1 MKTEKNIRMLEIG
14 FAAVV
19 GAVIAVLVW
28 LYLKIANVGITF
40 IWEIIPEYLNI
51 EHYTLIVCLVGGLVV
66 GIFHKFYG
74 PYPESMADAV
84 RRVMDT
90 GSYPFH
96 HLHITIIAAFLSLF
110 FGGSVGP
117 ESGLV
122 CLLLGLC
129 FWAITQF
136 GMARVKVQTLLA
148 SNEYLSGRYL
158 FGQMLKGL
166 AIRPREMEHESNL
179 MKWKRSETISTGIV
193 TGVTALILYLLLN
206 RAFGSAF
213 TIPHLDSGEIYMR
226 DRFSVILL
234 VAAGIGSGYLYLI
247 FRKLSSLFFGKLR
260 DKNLHIIN
268 AVLGGLI
275 LGLIGTALPM
285 TMFSGG
291 SDIQV
296 IQYEYLQYTPYL
308 LILIG
313 VVKLL
318 LTNVCIESGWRG
330 GHFFPVVFSGLSI
343 GYGLSTILG
352 TSQILSVVV
361 VTAAL
366 LGTIL
371 QQPLGALALMVIFF
385 PIEEFG
391 WMLLVSFVAGCIPLP
406 VALRVNPEN
415 AGFINGLIHR
425 KDKKKLPLKKDS
437 L

>member
-1 MKTEKNIRMLEIG
+1 MKTGKNTRFIEIG

-19 GAVIAVLVW
+19 GVVIAILIW
-28 LYLKIANVGITF
+28 LYLKISNLGITM
-40 IWEIIPEYLNI
+40 IWEIIPEHLNI
-51 EHYTLIVCLVGGLVV
+51 EYYTLTVCLVGGLVV
-66 GIFHKFYG
+66 GIFHRFYG

-84 RRVMDT
+84 KRVIDT

-129 FWAITQF
+129 FWAMTQF
-136 GMARVKVQTLLA
+136 GMARKKLRTLLEA
-148 SNEYLSGRYL
+148 NPYLSGRYL
-158 FGQMLKGL
+158 FGEILKGL
-166 AIRPREMEHESNL
+166 AVRPQNMEADDDLTE
-179 MKWKRSETISTGIV
+179 WKRSEAISTGIV
-193 TGVTALILYLLLN
+193 TGITALILYLLLN

-260 DKNLHIIN
+260 DKNLHILN

-296 IQYEYLQYTPYL
+296 IQYEYYQYTPYL

-313 VVKLL
+313 VVKLF

-391 WMLLVSFVAGCIPLP
+391 WMLLVSSVAGCIPLP

-415 AGFINGLIHR
+415 RGFIYGLIHR
-425 KDKKKLPLKKDS
+425 KDKKKLPVNRDS